1 MKTSDEA
8 DDKLKWAAEFLHGYE
23 AVWRPSLSGSSGL
36 SRLTV
41 KERMAK
47 AKAKDG
53 STSSFLNLLKEK
65 WWTWTQVRFR

>member
-8 DDKLKWAAEFLHGYE
+8 DDKLKWATEFLHGYE
-23 AVWRPSLSGSSGL
+23 AVSRPTLSGSSG
-36 SRLTV
+36 LTV